1 MKALVYL
8 LGARALDIAQER
20 NDVRPIAEEP
30 PGPLATTTETA
41 AAWRG
46 WSRQGGTA
54 RAATAGAA
62 TGRSRRLLPRGI
74 VTRAAPG

>member
-8 LGARALDIAQER
+8 LGARALDLAQER

-46 WSRQGGTA
+46 WSRQV
-54 RAATAGAA
+54 AAPSAA
-62 TGRSRRLLPRGI
+62 TGRSRRLLPQQI
-74 VTRAAPG
+74 ATRPAPG